1 MPVLKSEAACSAPFV
16 PSGAS
21 AGRVEG
27 GQLRTMLRPP
37 PGCARRACERRAA
50 AACWQVPAEPTMP
63 RLNSQVLGF

>member
-27 GQLRTMLRPP
+27 GQLRTIAIRKEPWP
-37 PGCARRACERRAA
+37 QVQPGVVCGARAA
-50 AACWQVPAEPTMP
+50 AGLTAC
-63 RLNSQVLGF
+63 RL